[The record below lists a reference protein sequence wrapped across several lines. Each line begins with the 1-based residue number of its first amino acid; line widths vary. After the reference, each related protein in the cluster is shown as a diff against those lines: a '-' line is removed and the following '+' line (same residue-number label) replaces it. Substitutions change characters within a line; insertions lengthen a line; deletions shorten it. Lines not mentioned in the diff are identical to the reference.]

1 MKKHTIYGVLIII
14 VTLVFCLSVAPSA
27 TAASAE
33 EEVLQ
38 VMSNWFKAFNTNDY
52 ELMSSIH
59 WHSPET
65 SFFGP
70 RINYSFLVNGWDRI
84 AEVFKSAFENPVGT
98 FSISSHNPQVTML
111 DDNVAVVTM
120 YAIFTNNPPVVDEQQ
135 IMQQRGTLVVKKIK
149 GKWQVVHLHWSILPT
164 E

>member
-1 MKKHTIYGVLIII
+1 MKKCTIYGLLII
-14 VTLVFCLSVAPSA
+14 VSLVFCLSVAPSA
-27 TAASAE
+27 TAASDE

-70 RINYSFLVNGWDRI
+70 NNSNAFLTRGWDQT
-84 AEVFKSAFENPVGT
+84 AEVFKSTFAEPVGT
-98 FSISSHNPQVTML
+98 SSISSHNSEVTML
-111 DDNVAVVTM
+111 DDNVAVVTL
-120 YAIFTNNPPVVDEQQ
+120 YAISTQNPPATDEQV
-135 IMQQRGTLVVKKIK
+135 IQQLRGTLVVKKIK
-149 GKWQVVHLHWSILPT
+149 GKWQLVHLHWSTIPA

>member
-1 MKKHTIYGVLIII
+1 MKKHTIHGLLII
-14 VTLVFCLSVAPSA
+14 VALVFCLSVAPSA

-38 VMSNWFKAFNTNDY
+38 LISNYFKGFNTNDY

-59 WHSPET
+59 WHSPEI

-70 RINYSFLVNGWDRI
+70 GNTNAFLTRGWDQI
-84 AEVFKSAFENPVGT
+84 AEVFKSTFAEPVGT
-98 FSISSHNPQVTML
+98 ISISFHNLQVIML
-111 DDNVAVVTM
+111 EDNVAIVTE
-120 YAIFTNNPPVVDEQQ
+120 YAIQTINPPLVAEQQ
-135 IMQQRGTLVVKKIK
+135 IMQMRGTQIVKKIK
-149 GKWQVVHLHWSILPT
+149 GKWQIVHVHWSTIPT